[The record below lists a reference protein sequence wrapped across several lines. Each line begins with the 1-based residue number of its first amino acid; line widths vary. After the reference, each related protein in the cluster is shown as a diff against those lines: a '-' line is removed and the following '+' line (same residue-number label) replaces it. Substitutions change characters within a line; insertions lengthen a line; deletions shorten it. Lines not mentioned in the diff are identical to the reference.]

1 MSELKSVSV
10 LLAPLGQLSGD
21 GQLLESFR
29 ERRDRR
35 GADYPMWYLSPQQVQ
50 QFNLSTKDNFEAV
63 VAEESL
69 AIAWLKLRFGGERS
83 EATLDKN
90 LLWELA
96 GEAPP
101 APQRRD
107 IGLNRTQKKL

>member
-10 LLAPLGQLSGD
+10 LIAPLGQLSGD
-21 GQLLESFR
+21 GQLLESFSERR
-29 ERRDRR
+29 ERK
-35 GADYPMWYLSPQQVQ
+35 GANYPMWYLSPQQVK
-50 QFNLSTKDNFEAV
+50 QFNLSKKENYEAV

-83 EATLDKN
+83 EATLDKD

-96 GEAPP
+96 GESPP
-101 APQRRD
+101 APERRD
-107 IGLNRTQKKL
+107 IGLNRSEDKL

>member
-1 MSELKSVSV
+1 MSELTSVSV
-10 LLAPLGQLSGD
+10 LIAPLGQLSGD

-35 GADYPMWYLSPQQVQ
+35 GANYPMWYLSPEQVK
-50 QFNLSTKDNFEAV
+50 QFNLSAKDNYEAV

-69 AIAWLKLRFGGERS
+69 AIAWLKLRFGGERTQAS
-83 EATLDKN
+83 LDQAK
-90 LLWELA
+90 LWEIA
-96 GEAPP
+96 GEEPP

-107 IGLNRTQKKL
+107 IGLNRTQNKL